1 MSFVHLHNHTQYSL
15 LDGACRVKNMIELAV
30 KDGMPAVAITDH
42 GNMYGAIDFYEQAT
56 EVGLNPIIGM
66 ETYIINGSIYSKKDK
81 KKTRHHL
88 TLLIKNLTGYYNLI
102 KLSSIAFLDG
112 FYYKP
117 RIDKKLLKKYSEGL
131 IALSGCAK
139 GEIPQLI
146 LTGKYEKAKQT
157 ILSYQEIFGKENF
170 YLEIMRLG
178 LEDEEVI
185 VNGLKKLSEETDAE
199 LVCTNDNHYLQK
211 AGAKVHDI
219 LLCVQTGKLL
229 SDENRMKFNT
239 DQVYF
244 KTEKEMREL
253 FSDCPNAVENTVK
266 IAEKCNLKLKFDK
279 FLLPKISIPSKYE
292 NMDEYLKAIVY
303 QEVEKKY
310 EKITD
315 EIEKRIEYELEI
327 IKKTGFAGYFL
338 VTREIVLAAR
348 KMGTMVGP
356 GRGSAAGSIVSYL
369 TDITRI
375 DPLKYDLI
383 FERFL
388 NPARI
393 SMPDIDIDFSAETRN
408 NVIDFIIQRF
418 GRKNVSQIITFGTL
432 GAKMVVRD
440 VGRVMGLPQSE
451 VDRIAKMIDTRP
463 GITLKQALAYNP
475 DLKELIDSKEEN
487 KQLMEYS
494 EILEGLLRHS
504 GVHAAG
510 LVVAPDD
517 LMNYVPLA
525 KSIKDESVITQ
536 YEGKWLEKLK
546 LLKLDCLG
554 LKNLTVIE
562 KTIESVE
569 TNHNER
575 IDIDKIDLN
584 DIKTYELLCNGD
596 TDGVFQFEG
605 TGMRTVLM
613 QIKPNCIE
621 DLAICTALY
630 RPGPLNS
637 GMHKVYIRRKNDEED
652 IVYLHPKIEEILRPT
667 YGVIVFQEQVMQI
680 ANKLAGFSFSEADV
694 LRKAMSKKRKSVM
707 NRLKPKFI
715 EGALNNNVKKDVA
728 EKIFKLIEKFGQY
741 GFNKSHSVAYS
752 VISYQTAY
760 LKANYPAEFM
770 AALMTVEQDSDKIA
784 KFINDCKRM
793 KIEVLPPD
801 VNKSEYNFTVA
812 KGSISD
818 DKKGKIIFGLKAIK
832 NMGEN
837 ASRAIVE
844 GRKKDKKYSNIFE
857 LCEKIKI
864 NNINKTSLESLIGA
878 GAMDNLEGNRAQKYA
893 VIETALNYGIQ
904 KNRERSKGQF
914 SLFDNDSTEGK
925 NIYPSLPKVND
936 WILSY
941 KLKKEK
947 ELLGFY
953 ISGHPLANYKEE
965 IYFTSNFDTKK
976 YKEYSKNGKKFSGDL
991 RIFALLD
998 DISQKSDKNGNL
1010 MAFLKCEDLYYK
1022 FEVVLFA
1029 SLYSKYGKYLKEGKI
1044 FYIVGRISDRDSQ
1057 NGEKLKFVAQEIIPI
1072 NLLSKKLSG
1081 DVFIDI
1087 SEEDLEKIDSNSF
1100 IKEISL
1106 EPGKFSLH
1114 FQVKTKSFGI
1124 LDIASQKY
1132 KIFPGKKLYE
1142 NINKNN
1148 TYFEKVR
1155 VDFQ

>member
-1 MSFVHLHNHTQYSL
+1 
-15 LDGACRVKNMIELAV
+15 MIELAK

-56 EVGLNPIIGM
+56 EAGLNPIIGM
-66 ETYIINGSIYSKKDK
+66 ETYIIDGSIHSKKDR
-81 KKTRHHL
+81 KKTRYHL
-88 TLLIKNLTGYYNLI
+88 TLLVKNLTGYYNLI
-102 KLSSIAFLDG
+102 KLSSIAFLEG

-131 IALSGCAK
+131 IALSGCFK
-139 GEIPQLI
+139 GELPQLI
-146 LTGKYEKAKQT
+146 LAGKYEKAKKNLIT
-157 ILSYQEIFGKENF
+157 YQDIFGKENF
-170 YLEIMRLG
+170 FLEIMRLD
-178 LEDEEVI
+178 LEDEEVVI
-185 VNGLKKLSEETDAE
+185 NGLIKLSEETGAE

-211 AGAKVHDI
+211 SGAKVHDV

-244 KTEKEMREL
+244 KTTNEMQKL
-253 FSDCPNAVENTVK
+253 FSDFPSAFENTVK
-266 IAEKCNLKLKFDK
+266 IADKCNLKLKFDK
-279 FLLPKISIPSKYE
+279 FLLPKISIPDKYK
-292 NMDEYLKAIVY
+292 NMDDYLKKIVF
-303 QEVEKKY
+303 QEAEKKY
-310 EKITD
+310 EKVTEKIK
-315 EIEKRIEYELEI
+315 KRIEYELEI
-327 IKKTGFAGYFL
+327 IEKTGFAGYFL
-338 VTREIVLAAR
+338 VTREIVMAAR

-388 NPARI
+388 NPDRI

-408 NVIDFIIQRF
+408 NVIDFIVKRF
-418 GRKNVSQIITFGTL
+418 GRKNVSQIITFGSL
-432 GAKMVVRD
+432 KARMVVRD
-440 VGRVMGLPQSE
+440 VGRVMGLSQSE
-451 VDRIAKMIDTRP
+451 VNRIAKMIDTRP
-463 GITLKQALAYNP
+463 GITLKQAMAYNP
-475 DLKELIDSKEEN
+475 DLKELIESKDEN

-494 EILEGLLRHS
+494 QILEGLLRHF

-562 KTIESVE
+562 KTIESIK
-569 TNHNER
+569 TNYNEK
-575 IDIDKIDLN
+575 IDIDKINLN

-596 TDGVFQFEG
+596 TDGVFQFES

-667 YGVIVFQEQVMQI
+667 YGVIIFQEQVMQI
-680 ANKLAGFSFSEADV
+680 ANKLAGFTFSEADV
-694 LRKAMSKKRKSVM
+694 LRKAMSKKIKSVM

-715 EGALNNNVKKDVA
+715 EGSVNNGVNKQTAK
-728 EKIFKLIEKFGQY
+728 KIFELIEKFGQY
-741 GFNKSHSVAYS
+741 GFNKSHSVAYGI
-752 VISYQTAY
+752 ISYQTAY
-760 LKANYPAEFM
+760 LKANYPTEFM
-770 AALMTVEQDSDKIA
+770 AALMTVEQNNDKIA
-784 KFINDCKRM
+784 KFINNCKRM

-801 VNKSEYNFTVA
+801 VNRSEYNFTVV
-812 KGSISD
+812 
-818 DKKGKIIFGLKAIK
+818 KKSALSNENSEIIFGLKAIK

-837 ASRAIVE
+837 ASKAIVE
-844 GRKKDKKYSNIFE
+844 GRKSNVKYSNIFGF
-857 LCEKIKI
+857 CEKIEI
-864 NNINKTSLESLIGA
+864 TNINKTSLESLIA
-878 GAMDNLEGNRAQKYA
+878 TGAMDNLDGNRAQKYA
-893 VIETALNYGIQ
+893 VIETALNFGAQ
-904 KNRERSKGQF
+904 KNIEKNRGQS
-914 SLFDNDSTEGK
+914 SLFDNDFEEK
-925 NIYPSLPKVND
+925 NIYPALPKIDD
-936 WILSY
+936 WKLSY
-941 KLKKEK
+941 KLQREK

-953 ISGHPLANYKEE
+953 ISGHPLANHKEE
-965 IYFTSNFDTKK
+965 IHFTANFDTKK
-976 YKEYSKNGKKFSGDL
+976 YKEFSENKEKISGDL
-991 RIFALLD
+991 RIFALLNE
-998 DISQKSDKNGNL
+998 ISQKTDRNGNL
-1010 MAFLKCEDLYYK
+1010 MAFLKCEDLYGK

-1029 SLYSKYGKYLKEGKI
+1029 TLYLKYGKNLKEGEI
-1044 FYIVGRISDRDSQ
+1044 FYFVGRISNKDSQ
-1057 NGEKLKFVAQEIIPI
+1057 NAENLKFVAQRIIPI
-1072 NLLSKKLSG
+1072 NSLNKKLSG
-1081 DVFIDI
+1081 NVFIDI
-1087 SEEDLEKIDSNSF
+1087 SETNIGKINLKSF
-1100 IKEISL
+1100 VKNISA
-1106 EPGKFSLH
+1106 ESGKFALH
-1114 FQVKTKSFGI
+1114 FRVKTKIFGL

-1132 KIFPGKKLYE
+1132 KIFPGKKFYDFV
-1142 NINKNN
+1142 NKNN
-1148 TYFEKVR
+1148 EYFEKVK
-1155 VDFQ
+1155 VEFQ